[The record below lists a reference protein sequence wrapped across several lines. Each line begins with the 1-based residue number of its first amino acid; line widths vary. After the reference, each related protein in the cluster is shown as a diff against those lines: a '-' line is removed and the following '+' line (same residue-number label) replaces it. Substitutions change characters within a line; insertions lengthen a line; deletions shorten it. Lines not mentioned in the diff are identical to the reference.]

1 MLPTICFCGRG
12 VGAGVVSFLIDFF
25 GGRQMFFIQ
34 STDDANRIKPAG
46 MFINTGFTKI
56 DGIDFYFCFDR
67 SSGCRGTFL
76 EKDSLDM
83 NGFYTGIDI
92 F

>member
-12 VGAGVVSFLIDFF
+12 VGAGVVSFFLAYGLSELFLIDFF

-76 EKDSLDM
+76 EKR
-83 NGFYTGIDI
+83 
-92 F
+92 

>member
-1 MLPTICFCGRG
+1 MLPTICFVAGSRGRCCVLFLAYG
-12 VGAGVVSFLIDFF
+12 LSELFLIDFF

-76 EKDSLDM
+76 EK
-83 NGFYTGIDI
+83 IAWI
-92 F
+92 